1 MSQVATGIKLSFKI
15 NGRKVAFASAV
26 SINEDNAVADIDVLD
41 QPDVAELAETGHKV
55 NFTVN
60 KFKVDGT
67 SAEDL
72 GLRPTNIEDLIRQG
86 ELTCEVYNRDTD
98 EVEYTLIGVK
108 WTGGSGSVD
117 ARGVWQ
123 GTWNFRARRG
133 GGSL

>member
-15 NGRKVAFASAV
+15 NGKKVAFASAV
-26 SINEDNAVADIDVLD
+26 SINEDNPVADIDVLD
-41 QPDVAELAETGHKV
+41 QAEVAELAETGHKV

-72 GLRPTNIEDLIRQG
+72 GLRPKNIEDIIRQG
-86 ELTCEVYNRDTD
+86 SLTAEVYNRDTD
-98 EVEYTLIGVK
+98 EVEYELVGVK

-123 GTWNFRARRG
+123 GTWNFRAVRG